1 MYPPNK
7 IKTANPQNPSLK
19 ALKDAIPPTCFQPST
34 TTSLAYLARDITYAT
49 IFFYS
54 TTFIDQLPTPTTRLL
69 AWTAYGFLQG
79 CIFVGLWILAHECG
93 HGAFSPH
100 PWLNDTL
107 GWTLHSTL
115 LVPYFSWKITHA
127 RHHRYTNHMGKDTAF
142 VPYTEA
148 EHKARFLATIEL
160 LDDTPVMNL
169 TTLAGHQIF
178 GWPTYLLASV
188 TAGKQSYPR
197 AAGRMSH
204 FDPLSGLFTPS
215 QRIYVWISDVGLA
228 AMGWVLVYLGR
239 RIGLERVMLLY
250 FMPYVW
256 VNHWIVAITYL
267 HHTHLS
273 VPHYGPSTWT
283 YEKGALS
290 AIDRTSGFFG
300 RHFFHEIIDFHVIH
314 HLFPKI
320 TFYRAEE
327 ATRAVRPLLGLEYH
341 ERKDE
346 SFMSA
351 LLTTWRTCRFVSGGS
366 DGAFHWGGGKM
377 G

>member
-1 MYPPNK
+1 
-7 IKTANPQNPSLK
+7 
-19 ALKDAIPPTCFQPST
+19 
-34 TTSLAYLARDITYAT
+34 
-49 IFFYS
+49 
-54 TTFIDQLPTPTTRLL
+54 
-69 AWTAYGFLQG
+69 
-79 CIFVGLWILAHECG
+79 
-93 HGAFSPH
+93 
-100 PWLNDTL
+100 
-107 GWTLHSTL
+107 
-115 LVPYFSWKITHA
+115 
-127 RHHRYTNHMGKDTAF
+127 MGKDTAF

-256 VNHWIVAITYL
+256 VNHWIGMCFLSISTFTCTHSHIHTLHFPLFLTNNETTTSSRNNIPPPHPPLSPALRTKYL
-267 HHTHLS
+267 D
-273 VPHYGPSTWT
+273 
-283 YEKGALS
+283 
-290 AIDRTSGFFG
+290 I
-300 RHFFHEIIDFHVIH
+300 
-314 HLFPKI
+314 
-320 TFYRAEE
+320 
-327 ATRAVRPLLGLEYH
+327 
-341 ERKDE
+341 
-346 SFMSA
+346 
-351 LLTTWRTCRFVSGGS
+351 
-366 DGAFHWGGGKM
+366 
-377 G
+377 